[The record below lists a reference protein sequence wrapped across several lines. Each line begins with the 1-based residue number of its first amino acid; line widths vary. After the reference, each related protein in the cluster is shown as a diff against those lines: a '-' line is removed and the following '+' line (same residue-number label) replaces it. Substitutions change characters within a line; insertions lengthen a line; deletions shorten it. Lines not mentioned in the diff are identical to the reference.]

1 MSGSE
6 PVRRADPAGVSGV
19 SGDQDTFKNF
29 GACGSRIAT
38 PSETALPLQLAAAP
52 PTTPLRGTDDQPF
65 VQIVTSVKNVSP
77 AALSVVTGKGALM
90 AVTSN
95 GVVVAS
101 PERAS
106 RTKGYVYNLEP
117 GATAE
122 YNSAIYLRICDAA
135 SGTLP
140 PGKYQL
146 HALQRFIVLGEEPS
160 RPIILV
166 PGGPWEIE
174 IG

>member
-38 PSETALPLQLAAAP
+38 PSATTLPLQLAAAP

-65 VQIVTSVKNVSP
+65 VQIDTSVRNVSP
-77 AALSVVTGKGALM
+77 AALHVITSKGALM
-90 AVTSN
+90 AITSH

-106 RTKGYVYNLEP
+106 RAKGYVYNLEP
-117 GATAE
+117 GATAA
-122 YNSAIYLRICDAA
+122 YKSAIYLRSCGAA

-140 PGKYQL
+140 PGQYQL
-146 HALQRFIVLGEEPS
+146 HALQRFIILVEDPI
-160 RPIILV
+160 RPMILV

>member
-1 MSGSE
+1 L
-6 PVRRADPAGVSGV
+6 
-19 SGDQDTFKNF
+19 QNF
-29 GACGSRIAT
+29 GVCGSRIAT
-38 PSETALPLQLAAAP
+38 PSQTTLPLQLTAAP
-52 PTTPLRGTDDQPF
+52 PTTPLKGTDDRPF
-65 VQIVTSVKNVSP
+65 VQIDTSVKNVSSS
-77 AALSVVTGKGALM
+77 ALRVITGRGALM

-101 PERAS
+101 PERMVRA
-106 RTKGYVYNLEP
+106 KGYVYNLEP
-117 GATAE
+117 GATAD
-122 YNSAIYLRICDAA
+122 YSSTIYLRSCDAA

-146 HALQRFIVLGEEPS
+146 HALQRFIVLGEEPN
-160 RPIILV
+160 RPMILV

>member
-6 PVRRADPAGVSGV
+6 PVRRADPADV
-19 SGDQDTFKNF
+19 SGDQDSFKNF

-38 PSETALPLQLAAAP
+38 PSATTLPLQLAAAP

-146 HALQRFIVLGEEPS
+146 HALQRFIVLGEDPS
-160 RPIILV
+160 RRSMILV

>member
-6 PVRRADPAGVSGV
+6 PVRRADPADA

-106 RTKGYVYNLEP
+106 RAKGYVYNLEP

-122 YNSAIYLRICDAA
+122 YNSAIYLRRCDAA

-146 HALQRFIVLGEEPS
+146 HALQRFTILVEEAS
-160 RPIILV
+160 RRPMILV

>member
-6 PVRRADPAGVSGV
+6 PVRRADPGDA
-19 SGDQDTFKNF
+19 SGDQNSLQNF
-29 GACGSRIAT
+29 GVCGSRIDT
-38 PSETALPLQLAAAP
+38 PSDTTLPLQLAAAP
-52 PTTPLRGTDDQPF
+52 PTTALKGTDDQPF
-65 VQIVTSVKNVSP
+65 VQIDTSVKNVSSS
-77 AALSVVTGKGALM
+77 ALRVITGRGALM

-101 PERAS
+101 PERGV
-106 RTKGYVYNLEP
+106 RTKGYVYKLEP
-117 GATAE
+117 GATAD
-122 YNSAIYLRICDAA
+122 YKSIIYLRSCGAA

-160 RPIILV
+160 RPMILV

>member
-6 PVRRADPAGVSGV
+6 PVRRADPADV
-19 SGDQDTFKNF
+19 SGDQDSFKNF

-38 PSETALPLQLAAAP
+38 PSATTLPLQLAAAL
-52 PTTPLRGTDDQPF
+52 PTTPLRVTDDRPF
-65 VQIVTSVKNVSP
+65 VQINTSLRNVSP
-77 AALSVVTGKGALM
+77 SALHVITSKGALM
-90 AVTSN
+90 AITSH

-101 PERAS
+101 PERGVRA
-106 RTKGYVYNLEP
+106 KGYGYNLEP
-117 GATAE
+117 GATAD
-122 YNSAIYLRICDAA
+122 YKSTISLRSCDAA

-140 PGKYQL
+140 PGHYQL
-146 HALQRFIVLGEEPS
+146 HALQRFTILVEDPLR
-160 RPIILV
+160 RPMILV